1 MRKLPPEKENPIDNL
16 IYILIEKIAPFVYL
30 RLGFS
35 ANIITTI
42 RLILGALSI
51 YFIYQYQFILSSLF
65 WALSYFADCLD
76 GYVARK
82 YNHATIFGDYY
93 DHITDYLLLGI
104 LIFCLYNINSP
115 LFITIVPYIFII
127 IILVIGFV
135 TCQEIIH
142 GGNKSPML
150 SIFKYMFFFINKSN
164 ANSYLNFFKYFGC
177 GTQTLFFCVIIL
189 YYGYVYYKSSPTTDK
204 NGVETDETIGNG
216 EDFGQI

>member
-16 IYILIEKIAPFVYL
+16 IYILVEKIAPFVYL

-35 ANIITTI
+35 ANIITTF

-65 WALSYFADCLD
+65 WALGYFADCLD

-93 DHITDYLLLGI
+93 DHITDKLLLVI
-104 LIFCLYNINSP
+104 LLFCLYNINYP
-115 LFITIVPYIFII
+115 LFITIVPYI
-127 IILVIGFV
+127 IILIFLVSAFL

-150 SIFKYMFFFINKSN
+150 SIFKYIFFFINKSN
-164 ANSYLNFFKYFGC
+164 VNSYLHFFKYFGC
-177 GTQTLFFCVIIL
+177 GTQALFFCLLIL
-189 YYGYVYYKSSPTTDK
+189 YYGHVYYKSSPTTDK
-204 NGVETDETIGNG
+204 NGVETDETIGDG
-216 EDFGQI
+216 EDFGHI